1 MDQLSD
7 FQQQSRASEGRR
19 EALKWL
25 GRQLQWERRLAE
37 LRPGAVATR
46 KAA

>member
-1 MDQLSD
+1 MDQLSYLPN
-7 FQQQSRASEGRR
+7 QSPSREGKR

-37 LRPGAVATR
+37 LRPGTEAAQ